1 MKQIKTGLIIIEV
14 KISYFYLSF
23 ISAKERP
30 SLDSILRKGF
40 IQKVGAYLE
49 SGVPK
54 IASNSVLSS
63 PVKKKTSF
71 PPSKPIE
78 VKRSKLKSSKLNWKS
93 LPSESSPASNH
104 VYQEKNEHKSQKID
118 STKDDI
124 TVRPKND
131 TLFNYETMT
140 PNNNSLKHFPSFDNL
155 QLLQNQ
161 DYSLSNYFRFPQSP
175 ITDCQANKLAAKEF
189 KQRNMEDV
197 FNRSFV
203 GSKDFSSNV
212 NSSDSKIL
220 KSEFIALE
228 EKNEVEE
235 CRIIGKT
242 ETDHLR
248 ELEV

>member
-1 MKQIKTGLIIIEV
+1 M
-14 KISYFYLSF
+14 
-23 ISAKERP
+23 
-30 SLDSILRKGF
+30 
-40 IQKVGAYLE
+40 
-49 SGVPK
+49 
-54 IASNSVLSS
+54 
-63 PVKKKTSF
+63 
-71 PPSKPIE
+71 
-78 VKRSKLKSSKLNWKS
+78 
-93 LPSESSPASNH
+93 
-104 VYQEKNEHKSQKID
+104 
-118 STKDDI
+118 DDI

-131 TLFNYETMT
+131 TLFNYESMT

-203 GSKDFSSNV
+203 GSKDFSSIV